1 MKMIKNMFIVF
12 GYVIYNIIN
21 KIIFKKIYYILME
34 NFIYSNI
41 HLFIILG
48 LDFIT
53 NLNLKFYS
61 DNLSIKDTISLVK
74 FNNFCG
80 IIIYL
85 LSPLKNISLE
95 LAKNNLSILN
105 LIIFN
110 TLLVF
115 FFSIVI
121 KLLFYL
127 DKDLL
132 NNDLNNFFL
141 IFFNI
146 LAHSLLSI
154 LSYFLNG
161 QKKISILLMFNIF
174 LMIYNYILI
183 HKIILHCSLFYKIL
197 LLNFG
202 DLLSILYI
210 ISKIYNL
217 LILDKINYYDCIK
230 LIINNSISAISINI
244 NNNITSNLKGYQIK
258 KYNNM
263 SSHLNTYSLL
273 YSPVS
278 LIIKKGDIK
287 QNLLI
292 RLLIIY
298 YLIFLIIFN
307 TLSKFEIISNIYL
320 LLNYLVLIL
329 DSYTI
334 LDITDGI
341 RVNIIII
348 LGKLLYKNIIKI
360 SDNNNYYNFVNIFYF
375 IKILLK
381 LNNLYNND

>member
-1 MKMIKNMFIVF
+1 
-12 GYVIYNIIN
+12 
-21 KIIFKKIYYILME
+21 
-34 NFIYSNI
+34 
-41 HLFIILG
+41 
-48 LDFIT
+48 
-53 NLNLKFYS
+53 
-61 DNLSIKDTISLVK
+61 
-74 FNNFCG
+74 
-80 IIIYL
+80 
-85 LSPLKNISLE
+85 
-95 LAKNNLSILN
+95 
-105 LIIFN
+105 
-110 TLLVF
+110 
-115 FFSIVI
+115 
-121 KLLFYL
+121 
-127 DKDLL
+127 
-132 NNDLNNFFL
+132 
-141 IFFNI
+141 
-146 LAHSLLSI
+146 
-154 LSYFLNG
+154 
-161 QKKISILLMFNIF
+161 
-174 LMIYNYILI
+174 
-183 HKIILHCSLFYKIL
+183 LFYKIL

-210 ISKIYNL
+210 ISKIDNL

-230 LIINNSISAISINI
+230 LIVNNSISAISINI
-244 NNNITSNLKGYQIK
+244 NNTITSNLNGYQIK
-258 KYNNM
+258 KYNTM

-298 YLIFLIIFN
+298 YLIFLIIYN
-307 TLSKFEIISNIYL
+307 TFSKFEIISNIYL

-360 SDNNNYYNFVNIFYF
+360 SDNNNYYNFINIFYF

>member
-1 MKMIKNMFIVF
+1 MFIVF
-12 GYVIYNIIN
+12 GYVIHNIIN
-21 KIIFKKIYYILME
+21 KIISKKIYYILME
-34 NFIYSNI
+34 NFLYSNF

-61 DNLSIKDTISLVK
+61 DSLSIEDTISLVK
-74 FNNFCG
+74 FNNLCG
-80 IIIYL
+80 IFIYL

-95 LAKNNLSILN
+95 LAKSNLSILN

-110 TLLVF
+110 TLLIF

-121 KLLFYL
+121 KLLFCL

-141 IFFNI
+141 IFFN
-146 LAHSLLSI
+146 LLVHSILSI
-154 LSYFLNG
+154 FSYFLNG
-161 QKKISILLMFNIF
+161 HKKISILLIFNIF
-174 LMIYNYILI
+174 LMVYNYILI
-183 HKIILHCSLFYKIL
+183 HKIIIHCSLFYKIL
-197 LLNFG
+197 FLNFG
-202 DLLSILYI
+202 DLFCILYV
-210 ISKIYNL
+210 ISKIDNL

-230 LIINNSISAISINI
+230 LIVNNSISAISINI
-244 NNNITSNLKGYQIK
+244 NNNITSNLIGYQIK
-258 KYNNM
+258 KYNSM

-298 YLIFLIIFN
+298 YLIFLIIYN
-307 TLSKFEIISNIYL
+307 TFSKFEIISNIYL

-360 SDNNNYYNFVNIFYF
+360 SNNNNYYNFVNIFYL

>member
-1 MKMIKNMFIVF
+1 MFIVF
-12 GYVIYNIIN
+12 GYVIHNIIN
-21 KIIFKKIYYILME
+21 KIISKKIYYILME
-34 NFIYSNI
+34 NFIYSNF

-53 NLNLKFYS
+53 NLSLKFYS
-61 DNLSIKDTISLVK
+61 DNLSIEDTILLVK
-74 FNNFCG
+74 FNNLCG
-80 IIIYL
+80 IFIYL

-95 LAKNNLSILN
+95 LAKSNLSILN
-105 LIIFN
+105 LLIFN
-110 TLLVF
+110 IFIVF
-115 FFSIVI
+115 FFSVVI
-121 KLLFYL
+121 KLLFSL

-141 IFFNI
+141 IFFN
-146 LAHSLLSI
+146 LLVHSILSI
-154 LSYFLNG
+154 FSYFLNG
-161 QKKISILLMFNIF
+161 YKKISILLIFNIF
-174 LMIYNYILI
+174 LMVYNYILI
-183 HKIILHCSLFYKIL
+183 HKIIINFSLFYKIL
-197 LLNFG
+197 FLNFG
-202 DLLSILYI
+202 DLLCILYI
-210 ISKIYNL
+210 TSKIDNL

-230 LIINNSISAISINI
+230 LIVNNSISAISINI
-244 NNNITSNLKGYQIK
+244 NNNITSNLSGYQIK
-258 KYNNM
+258 KYNTM

-273 YSPVS
+273 FSPVS

-298 YLIFLIIFN
+298 YLIFLIIYN
-307 TLSKFEIISNIYL
+307 TFSKFEIISNIYL

-334 LDITDGI
+334 LDITDGF

-360 SDNNNYYNFVNIFYF
+360 SNNNNYYNFVNIFYF

>member
-1 MKMIKNMFIVF
+1 MFIVF
-12 GYVIYNIIN
+12 GYVIHNIIN
-21 KIIFKKIYYILME
+21 KIISKKIYYILME
-34 NFIYSNI
+34 NFIYSNF
-41 HLFIILG
+41 HLFVILG

-61 DNLSIKDTISLVK
+61 DNLSIEDTISLVK
-74 FNNFCG
+74 FNNLCG
-80 IIIYL
+80 IFIYL

-95 LAKNNLSILN
+95 LAKSNLSILN
-105 LIIFN
+105 LLIFN
-110 TLLVF
+110 IFIVF
-115 FFSIVI
+115 FFSVAI
-121 KLLFYL
+121 KLLFCL

-141 IFFNI
+141 IFFN
-146 LAHSLLSI
+146 LLVHSILSI
-154 LSYFLNG
+154 FSYFLNG
-161 QKKISILLMFNIF
+161 HKKISILLIFNIF
-174 LMIYNYILI
+174 LMVYNYILI
-183 HKIILHCSLFYKIL
+183 HKIIIQYSLFYKIL
-197 LLNFG
+197 FLNFG
-202 DLLSILYI
+202 DLLCILYI
-210 ISKIYNL
+210 TSKIDNL

-230 LIINNSISAISINI
+230 LIVNNSISAISINI
-244 NNNITSNLKGYQIK
+244 NNNITSNLSGYQIK
-258 KYNNM
+258 KYNTM

-298 YLIFLIIFN
+298 YLIFLIIYN
-307 TLSKFEIISNIYL
+307 TFSKFEIISNIYL

-334 LDITDGI
+334 LDITDGF

-360 SDNNNYYNFVNIFYF
+360 IDNNNYYNFVNIFYF

>member
-1 MKMIKNMFIVF
+1 MFIVF

-34 NFIYSNI
+34 NLLYSNF

-53 NLNLKFYS
+53 NLNLKFYN
-61 DNLSIKDTISLVK
+61 DNLSIEDTISLVK
-74 FNNFCG
+74 FNNLCNIF
-80 IIIYL
+80 IYL

-95 LAKNNLSILN
+95 LAKSNLSILN

-110 TLLVF
+110 TLLIF

-121 KLLFYL
+121 KLLFCL

-132 NNDLNNFFL
+132 NNDINNFFL

-146 LAHSLLSI
+146 LVHSI
-154 LSYFLNG
+154 LSLLNYYLNG
-161 QKKISILLMFNIF
+161 QKKISILLKFNIF
-174 LMIYNYILI
+174 IMVYNYILI
-183 HKIILHCSLFYKIL
+183 NKIIIGYSLFYKIL
-197 LLNFG
+197 LINFG

-210 ISKIYNL
+210 ISKIDNL
-217 LILDKINYYDCIK
+217 LILDKINYCDCIK
-230 LIINNSISAISINI
+230 LIVNNSISAISINI
-244 NNNITSNLKGYQIK
+244 NNNITSNLIGYQIK
-258 KYNNM
+258 KYNTM

-273 YSPVS
+273 YNPVS

-298 YLIFLIIFN
+298 YLIFL
-307 TLSKFEIISNIYL
+307 
-320 LLNYLVLIL
+320 
-329 DSYTI
+329 
-334 LDITDGI
+334 
-341 RVNIIII
+341 
-348 LGKLLYKNIIKI
+348 
-360 SDNNNYYNFVNIFYF
+360 
-375 IKILLK
+375 
-381 LNNLYNND
+381 